1 MDTQRGYA
9 DLFLH
14 PLIEI
19 YKEMQHSYV
28 IELKYAKGRELR
40 ERVEQLRQ
48 EAITQAQRYA
58 ATDTV
63 QQAIGHTTLHRI
75 IVVFHGMD
83 MAVCE
88 EV

>member
-1 MDTQRGYA
+1 MDTQKGYA

-14 PLIEI
+14 PLLEI
-19 YKEMQHSYV
+19 YREMEHSYV
-28 IELKYAKGRELR
+28 IELKYAKGREPE

-48 EAITQAQRYA
+48 EAIEQARRYA

-75 IVVFHGMD
+75 VVVFHGME